1 MAMKNGIIYFRLG
14 FFTKKNSIFVMR
26 TYNIY
31 KDDIF

>member
-1 MAMKNGIIYFRLG
+1 MANKNGIIYFRLG
-14 FFTKKNSIFVMR
+14 FFTKNSIFVMR

>member
-1 MAMKNGIIYFRLG
+1 MAKKNGIIYLDLVFSQ
-14 FFTKKNSIFVMR
+14 KNSIFVMR